1 MCTEG
6 VFLQK
11 KRESPGWGEINPS
24 SSRSARDRCNES
36 LAFIHMYTALV
47 SSRFIFREKPCQ
59 HKSRCRIRGDR
70 NRCHIGRQK
79 RKGEKDQG
87 EGAKDRQLY

>member
-24 SSRSARDRCNES
+24 SSRSARDRYKES

-47 SSRFIFREKPCQ
+47 SSRFIFRGKNLVSTKAVVGSEETET
-59 HKSRCRIRGDR
+59 GVT
-70 NRCHIGRQK
+70 
-79 RKGEKDQG
+79 
-87 EGAKDRQLY
+87 